1 MQSKESNGL
10 SPALV
15 RSVHFIIEDERDW
28 RSKIRG
34 LLEDEGHLV
43 VGEATSKHEALSAI
57 SKFGELGVQIAT
69 LDANLDD
76 PTDTSGKDGQ
86 EILAAI
92 RAGAPKV
99 KTICIAFKP
108 FPGADKDLRKSN
120 MDNFAEVVKGL

>member
-1 MQSKESNGL
+1 MVEKAN
-10 SPALV
+10 V
-15 RSVHFIIEDERDW
+15 FIIEDERDW
-28 RSKIRG
+28 RSTIRG

-43 VGEATSKHEALSAI
+43 VGEATSKQAALSAV
-57 SKFGELGVQIAT
+57 SKFEELGVQIAT
-69 LDANLDD
+69 LDANLD
-76 PTDTSGKDGQ
+76 PADTSGKDGQ

-108 FPGADKDLRKSN
+108 FPGADKDLKKSN